1 MQKNRPNLLP
11 SDPSFAFQR
20 KFVTPIK
27 NLFQRQ
33 LGLNFFWRR
42 LVFFASHF
50 HSRKIACSA
59 ACACVSVRVR
69 ACVCVLGVCGC
80 VCDVCAECVLG
91 ASRTHAMEHEKEGE
105 IWQDNHLPEPVHQAR
120 IRLLMKDL
128 KNEIYSAS
136 ILVFILE
143 NIFSGPICSL
153 LEMIH
158 LQ

>member
-1 MQKNRPNLLP
+1 MQKFRPNLLP

-20 KFVTPIK
+20 KFATPIK

-69 ACVCVLGVCGC
+69 ACVCVLGVCAC
-80 VCDVCAECVLG
+80 VCVWCVCRVRAWCFSHACYGTWERGRDLTRQPSTWALPPSQNSAPNERPKKWGLLG
-91 ASRTHAMEHEKEGE
+91 
-105 IWQDNHLPEPVHQAR
+105 
-120 IRLLMKDL
+120 
-128 KNEIYSAS
+128 
-136 ILVFILE
+136 
-143 NIFSGPICSL
+143 
-153 LEMIH
+153 IH
-158 LQ
+158 LSFYLRKHLLSSMLALI

>member
-1 MQKNRPNLLP
+1 MQKFRPNLLP

-20 KFVTPIK
+20 KFATQIK

-69 ACVCVLGVCGC
+69 MCPCVCVRACVCVLGVCAC

-105 IWQDNHLPEPVHQAR
+105 I
-120 IRLLMKDL
+120 
-128 KNEIYSAS
+128 
-136 ILVFILE
+136 
-143 NIFSGPICSL
+143 
-153 LEMIH
+153 
-158 LQ
+158 